1 MANINRDY
9 IVTYS
14 PKNSKVTGANGIFFY
29 TSDKNTTN
37 IYISILG
44 DYQDNLQLEVVI
56 VPPNAQERKECY
68 YISCKKLDDK
78 LYEFQAP
85 NTVDGVYKC
94 EIKSISGNKFNTSQ
108 PFQYTVKNNLVRN
121 DE

>member
-9 IVTYS
+9 IIQYS
-14 PKNSKVTGANGIFFY
+14 PKTSKIQTNNIFFY

-37 IYISILG
+37 IFISIVG
-44 DYQDNLQLEVVI
+44 DYQDLSLEVVI

-68 YISCKKLDDK
+68 YIQAKKLEDN
-78 LYEFQAP
+78 LYEFEAP
-85 NTVDGVYKC
+85 NTTHGVYKC

-108 PFQYTVKNNLVRN
+108 PFHYTVRKNLIEG
-121 DE
+121 DK

>member
-9 IVTYS
+9 IVVYN
-14 PKNSKVTGANGIFFY
+14 PKNSKIQANSIFFY

-44 DYQDNLQLEVVI
+44 DYQDLSLEVVI

-68 YISCKKLDDK
+68 YITAKKLDDK

-85 NTVDGVYKC
+85 NTVDGTYKC
-94 EIKSISGNKFNTSQ
+94 EIRCISGNKFNTSDR
-108 PFQYTVKNNLVRN
+108 FTYEVKENLVRN

>member
-9 IVTYS
+9 IIQYS
-14 PKNSKVTGANGIFFY
+14 PKNSKVIGANSIFFY

-37 IYISILG
+37 IFISIVG
-44 DYQDNLQLEVVI
+44 DYQDLQLEVVI
-56 VPPNAQERKECY
+56 VPPNAQERKEV
-68 YISCKKLDDK
+68 IIIQAKKLDDK

-85 NTVDGVYKC
+85 NHIEGTYKC
-94 EIKSISGNKFNTSQ
+94 EIRCINGDKFNTSDR
-108 PFQYTVKNNLVRN
+108 FTYEVKENLVRN

>member
-9 IVTYS
+9 IIQYS
-14 PKNSKVTGANGIFFY
+14 PKTSKIQTNSIFFY

-37 IYISILG
+37 IFISILG
-44 DYQDNLQLEVVI
+44 DYENLSLEVVI

-85 NTVDGVYKC
+85 NHIDGTYKC
-94 EIKSISGNKFNTSQ
+94 EIRCISGNRFNTSDR
-108 PFQYTVKNNLVRN
+108 FTYEVKENLVRN

>member
-9 IVTYS
+9 IIKYS
-14 PKNSKVTGANGIFFY
+14 PKNSKIQANNIFFY

-37 IYISILG
+37 IYISIVG
-44 DYQDNLQLEVVI
+44 DYQDLSLEVVI
-56 VPPNAQERKECY
+56 VPPNAQERKEV
-68 YISCKKLDDK
+68 IIIQAKKLDDK

-94 EIKSISGNKFNTSQ
+94 EIKSISGNRFNTSDK
-108 PFQYTVKNNLVRN
+108 FTYEVKENLIK
-121 DE
+121 

>member
-14 PKNSKVTGANGIFFY
+14 PKTSKIQANSIFFY
-29 TSDKNTTN
+29 TSDRNTTN

-44 DYQDNLQLEVVI
+44 DYQDLSLEVVI
-56 VPPNAQERKECY
+56 VPPNAQERKEV
-68 YISCKKLDDK
+68 IIIQAKKLDDK

-85 NTVDGVYKC
+85 NTVDGTYKC
-94 EIKSISGNKFNTSQ
+94 EIRCISGNRFNTSDR
-108 PFQYTVKNNLVRN
+108 FTYEVKENLVRN

>member
-9 IVTYS
+9 LIQYS
-14 PKNSKVTGANGIFFY
+14 PKTSKIQTNNIFFY

-37 IYISILG
+37 IFISIVG
-44 DYQDNLQLEVVI
+44 DYQDLQLEVVI

-68 YISCKKLDDK
+68 YITAKKLDDK

-85 NTVDGVYKC
+85 NHIEGTYKC
-94 EIKSISGNKFNTSQ
+94 EIRCINGDKFSTSDR
-108 PFQYTVKNNLVRN
+108 FTYEVKENLVRN

>member
-9 IVTYS
+9 IIQYS
-14 PKNSKVTGANGIFFY
+14 PKTSKIQTNNIFFY

-44 DYQDNLQLEVVI
+44 DYQDLSLEVVI

-68 YISCKKLDDK
+68 YINARKLDDK
-78 LYEFQAP
+78 LYEFEAP
-85 NTVDGVYKC
+85 NHIDGKYQC
-94 EIKSISGNKFNTSQ
+94 QIKSISGDKFNTSDR
-108 PFQYTVKNNLVRN
+108 FTYEVKENLIG
-121 DE
+121 DDM

>member
-9 IVTYS
+9 IVVYN
-14 PKNSKVTGANGIFFY
+14 PKNSKIQAKNIFFY

-37 IYISILG
+37 IFISILG
-44 DYQDNLQLEVVI
+44 EYEDLSLEVVI

-68 YISCKKLDDK
+68 YITAKKLDDK

-85 NTVDGVYKC
+85 NTVDGTYKC
-94 EIKSISGNKFNTSQ
+94 EIRCISGNRFNTSDR
-108 PFQYTVKNNLVRN
+108 FTYEVKENLVRN

>member
-1 MANINRDY
+1 MANINLDY
-9 IVTYS
+9 LIQYS
-14 PKNSKVTGANGIFFY
+14 PKNSKIQTNNIFFY

-44 DYQDNLQLEVVI
+44 DYQDLTLEIVI

-68 YISCKKLDDK
+68 YITAKKLDDK
-78 LYEFQAP
+78 LYEFEAP
-85 NTVDGVYKC
+85 NHIDGVYKC
-94 EIKSISGNKFNTSQ
+94 QIKSVNGDKFNTSDR
-108 PFQYTVKNNLVRN
+108 FTYEVKENLVRN

>member
-1 MANINRDY
+1 MANIDRDHL
-9 IVTYS
+9 IQYS
-14 PKNSKVTGANGIFFY
+14 PKTSKIQSNNIFFY

-44 DYQDNLQLEVVI
+44 DYQDLSLEVVI

-68 YISCKKLDDK
+68 YITAKKLDDK

-85 NTVDGVYKC
+85 NHIDGVYQC
-94 EIKSISGNKFNTSQ
+94 QIKSTSGHRFNTSDR
-108 PFQYTVKNNLVRN
+108 FTYEVKENLVRN

>member
-14 PKNSKVTGANGIFFY
+14 PKTSKIQANNIFFY

-37 IYISILG
+37 IFISILG
-44 DYQDNLQLEVVI
+44 DYQDLSLEVVI

-68 YISCKKLDDK
+68 YIQAKKLDDK
-78 LYEFQAP
+78 LYEFEAQ
-85 NTVDGVYKC
+85 NHIEGTYKC
-94 EIKSISGNKFNTSQ
+94 EIRCINGDKFNTSDR
-108 PFQYTVKNNLVRN
+108 FTYEVKANLIK
-121 DE
+121 

>member
-9 IVTYS
+9 IIQYS
-14 PKNSKVTGANGIFFY
+14 PKNSKIQAKEGMFFY

-44 DYQDNLQLEVVI
+44 DYEDLQLEVVI
-56 VPPNAQERKECY
+56 VPPNAQDRKECY
-68 YISCKKLDDK
+68 YITAKKLEDK
-78 LYEFQAP
+78 LYEFEAP

-94 EIKSISGNKFNTSQ
+94 EIKSISGNKFNTSE
-108 PFQYTVKNNLVRN
+108 PFHYEVRKSVLRG
-121 DE
+121 D

>member
-9 IVTYS
+9 IVVYN
-14 PKNSKVTGANGIFFY
+14 PKNSKIQTNSIFFY

-44 DYQDNLQLEVVI
+44 DYQDLSLEVVI

-68 YISCKKLDDK
+68 YITAKKLDDK

-85 NTVDGVYKC
+85 NHIEGTYKC
-94 EIKSISGNKFNTSQ
+94 EIRCISGNKFNTSQ
-108 PFQYTVKNNLVRN
+108 SFTYEVKANLIK
-121 DE
+121 

>member
-14 PKNSKVTGANGIFFY
+14 PKTSKIQTNNIFFY

-37 IYISILG
+37 IYISIVG
-44 DYQDNLQLEVVI
+44 EYENLSLEVVI
-56 VPPNAQERKECY
+56 VPPNAQERKQV
-68 YISCKKLDDK
+68 IIIQAKKLDDK
-78 LYEFQAP
+78 LYEFEAP

-94 EIKSISGNKFNTSQ
+94 QIKSITDDKFNTSDR
-108 PFQYTVKNNLVRN
+108 FTYEVKENLVRN